1 MAMLPDRPRLTRR
14 AFLAGGTAAA
24 AALLLRRDL
33 AREASAHGNELAQV
47 ELEQAARKV
56 ELCSSATA
64 AGVGLRGEYF
74 ADEGCRGAPL
84 LVRLDAGID
93 FDATLDW
100 PADRRAQ
107 RPRSVRWTG
116 WVKPAITGAYRFH
129 TSAASARV
137 LVSRQPLA
145 GAGADAQ
152 AQIELAAGRYYPITI
167 ELGHVDAAA
176 GRIRLEWTAPH
187 GARFAVPRALLY
199 LPSEGVTTRPA

>member
-1 MAMLPDRPRLTRR
+1 MHTNKPTLTRR
-14 AFLAGGTAAA
+14 AFLAGGTAGAA
-24 AALLLRRDL
+24 LLLLRRDF
-33 AREASAHGNELAQV
+33 ARETPAPGHGLAQV

-74 ADEGCRGAPL
+74 ADAGCRGAAL

-93 FDATLDW
+93 FDAGLDW
-100 PADRRAQ
+100 PADRRGP

-116 WVKPAITGAYRFH
+116 WVKPAVTGAYRFH
-129 TSAASARV
+129 TGSAPARV

-145 GAGADAQ
+145 GAGAGAQ

-167 ELGHVDAAA
+167 ELDHVDAAA

-199 LPSEGVTTRPA
+199 LPSEGVRTRPA